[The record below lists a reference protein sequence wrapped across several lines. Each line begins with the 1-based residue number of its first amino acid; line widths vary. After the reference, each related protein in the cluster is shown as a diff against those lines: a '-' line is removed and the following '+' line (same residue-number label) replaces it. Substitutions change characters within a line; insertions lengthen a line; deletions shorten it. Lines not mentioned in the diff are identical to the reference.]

1 MIKVLHVITDLN
13 TGGAEKMLAQVIPVL
28 KSGGIE
34 QSVVC
39 LRSTG
44 PVAKIIEENGICVTC
59 LNMKPAV
66 PSYGAFRRLKK
77 TAEDDRPDLIH
88 SWLYHADLYASLV
101 GRKLQIPVI
110 WGLHNATLSPN
121 VKLST
126 RLVVSQLAHLSQS
139 VPRRIIS
146 CSCSGK
152 QNHIDMGY
160 RGDIITVIPN
170 GFDTD
175 RFKPNSEMRRK
186 KRCEL
191 GISDDN
197 ILIGNISR
205 FDSQKDHLTLIQAWK
220 ELLQKVPGIHF
231 RFLLVGSGL
240 NWENKELRD
249 WICDAGLESRML
261 LLGERDDI
269 PALLN
274 AIDIFTLSSIGEA
287 FPLALGEAM
296 SSGLLC
302 VTTDVGDAPYLLDDC
317 GILVPKNNPAALAEA
332 IRKMVFL
339 SAEEQDVL
347 RFKSRQRIIEHFSIL
362 QMGMAYIKVYQECL
376 SIG

>member
-1 MIKVLHVITDLN
+1 MLKVLHVITDLN
-13 TGGAEKMLAQVIPVL
+13 TGGAEKMLAQMVPIL
-28 KSGGIE
+28 SSAGIE

-44 PVAKIIEENGICVTC
+44 PIAKSIEANGVRVTC

-66 PSYGAFRRLKK
+66 PSYGAFCRLKK
-77 TAEDDRPDLIH
+77 MVADNRPDLIH

-110 WGLHNATLSPN
+110 WGLHNATLSPD

-126 RLVVSQLAHLSQS
+126 RLVVSQLARLSQS
-139 VPRRIIS
+139 VPCRIIS
-146 CSCSGK
+146 CSWSGK

-160 RGDIITVIPN
+160 RGDIISVIPN

-175 RFKPNSEMRRK
+175 RFKPNSEIRKK

-191 GISDDN
+191 EISDDQ
-197 ILIGNISR
+197 ILIGNVSR
-205 FDSQKDHLTLIQAWK
+205 FDSQKDHFTLIQAWK
-220 ELLQKVPGIHF
+220 ELLQNTPDIHY
-231 RFLLVGSGL
+231 RFMLVGSGL
-240 NWENKELRD
+240 DWDNRELHD
-249 WICDAGLESRML
+249 WISDAGLESHIF

-269 PALLN
+269 PDLLN
-274 AIDIFTLSSIGEA
+274 AMDIFTLSSVGEA

-302 VTTDVGDAPYLLDDC
+302 VTTDVGDASFLLDDC
-317 GILVPKNNPAALAEA
+317 GFLVPKNNPAALAEA

-347 RFKSRQRIIEHFSIL
+347 RFKSRQRILEHFSIF
-362 QMGMAYIKVYQECL
+362 QMGRSYIQAYQECL
-376 SIG
+376 LSK